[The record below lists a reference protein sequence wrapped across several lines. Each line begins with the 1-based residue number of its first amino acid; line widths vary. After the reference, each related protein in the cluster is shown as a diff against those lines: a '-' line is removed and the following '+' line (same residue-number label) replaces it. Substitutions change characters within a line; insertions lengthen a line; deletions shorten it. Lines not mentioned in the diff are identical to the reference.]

1 MSKYDY
7 IKEIIRENTTK
18 GKEHLN
24 NFVNKMKSSDDDS
37 YASVSIPTELL
48 PEKDNSDLY
57 KKLALAVVIG
67 SGEGALMSHLLQND
81 DEEEDLENEYLMEIM
96 KNSD

>member
-7 IKEIIRENTTK
+7 IKEIIKENVSK

-24 NFVNKMKSSDDDS
+24 NFANKMKSSDDDS

-48 PEKDNSDLY
+48 PEEDNTELY
-57 KKLALAVVIG
+57 KKLALALVIG
-67 SGEGALMSHLLQND
+67 SGEGALMSHLLQD
-81 DEEEDLENEYLMEIM
+81 DNEENLENDYLMEIM